1 MSAPDDF
8 VPPAPLPAHS
18 SGFYLPV
25 AAIHVPPRIRAVD
38 GAWVQTLAA
47 SFEDKGMDTPIT
59 VRPVEGADGHVTYS
73 LVIGA
78 HRLAA
83 AKVLDWP
90 NIRTLIRH
98 FTDDEAR
105 LAEITENLERRE
117 LDKLDFGIFYIERK
131 EVEERLGLRNSHG
144 GDRRSGAGNGKSQN
158 LATCPGSGRFTAE
171 IADKIGRSERSVQ
184 LTIQIVKAL
193 DPETIELIRGTR
205 LANNESNLVKL
216 GREQNPIKRRALAQ
230 AMLDGAPT
238 IQAARVA
245 IGDEDAPSGDP
256 QPVYLAQLHTA
267 WAKAD
272 LATRQLF
279 LDDIDAAFL
288 TMPTEAEAKADRRA
302 AAKAAPAPAQGR
314 QSRKGVR

>member
-8 VPPAPLPAHS
+8 VPPAPLPANA

-38 GAWVQTLAA
+38 DAWVQTLAA

-59 VRPVEGADGHVTYS
+59 VRPVEGADGQVNYS

-144 GDRRSGAGNGKSQN
+144 GDRWSGAGKGKSQN
-158 LATCPGSGRFTAE
+158 LATCPGRFTAE

-184 LTIQIVKAL
+184 LTIQTVKAL

-216 GREQNPIKRRALAQ
+216 GREMNPIKRRALAQ

-256 QPVYLAQLHTA
+256 QMVYLAQVHTA
-267 WAKAD
+267 WAKLTLGVKLSF
-272 LATRQLF
+272 LA
-279 LDDIDAAFL
+279 DIDAAFL
-288 TMPTEAEAKADRRA
+288 TMPTEADAKAARRA
-302 AAKAAPAPAQGR
+302 PAKAAPAPAKGR
-314 QSRKGVR
+314 QSRKGVH